1 MEKGEANQA
10 LHFGPYEITGAQ
22 GQVLQR
28 NHPLALSPKA
38 VAVLWT
44 LVQRPGQV
52 VSKEELFTA
61 IWPETVVSEGVL
73 TSRIRE
79 LRQALG
85 DTTAKPRYI
94 ETVSRRGYRFIEKV
108 SQESAVSRQE
118 GRRKSKLKTHRAQG
132 KKFFSSVLSPQH
144 SALRARWQRSRTD
157 TTAQSVC

>member
-10 LHFGPYEITGAQ
+10 VRFGPYEITGAQ

-28 NHPLALSPKA
+28 NRPLALSPKA
-38 VAVLWT
+38 VAVLWM

-52 VSKEELFTA
+52 VSKEKLFTA
-61 IWPETVVSEGVL
+61 VWPETVVSEGVL
-73 TSRIRE
+73 TSRVRE

-108 SQESAVSRQE
+108 VRSQQSVDRREEE
-118 GRRKSKLKTHRAQG
+118 GQNSKLKEHKAKSFWLMSLICAG
-132 KKFFSSVLSPQH
+132 
-144 SALRARWQRSRTD
+144 
-157 TTAQSVC
+157 

>member
-1 MEKGEANQA
+1 MEKGETNQA
-10 LHFGPYEITGAQ
+10 LHFGPYEITGDK

-61 IWPETVVSEGVL
+61 VWPETIVSEGVL

-118 GRRKSKLKTHRAQG
+118 GRRKAKLTTHRAQG
-132 KKFFSSVLSPQH
+132 NKFFSSVLSPQP
-144 SALRARWQRSRTD
+144 SALRARWPRSRTD
-157 TTAQSVC
+157 TTSQSVC